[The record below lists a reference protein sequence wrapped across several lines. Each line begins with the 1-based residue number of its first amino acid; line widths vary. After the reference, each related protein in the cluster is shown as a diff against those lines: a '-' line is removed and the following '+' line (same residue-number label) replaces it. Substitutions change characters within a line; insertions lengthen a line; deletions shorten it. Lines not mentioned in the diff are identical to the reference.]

1 LIRFAVGVHIVKKPE
16 ITAAVRTRNNY
27 GGTCFE
33 LMEFGEYTGMIPAL
47 VMAG

>member
-1 LIRFAVGVHIVKKPE
+1 MKKPE
-16 ITAAVRTRNNY
+16 ITAAVRTRNKY

-33 LMEFGEYTGMIPAL
+33 LMDFREYTDMIPAL